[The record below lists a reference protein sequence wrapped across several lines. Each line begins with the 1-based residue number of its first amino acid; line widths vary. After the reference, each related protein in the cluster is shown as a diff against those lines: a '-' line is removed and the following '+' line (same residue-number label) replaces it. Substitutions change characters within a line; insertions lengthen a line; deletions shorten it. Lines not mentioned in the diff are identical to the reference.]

1 MNNFLRELK
10 QRNSLL
16 YWFGWYN
23 FAIAIICIVLM
34 QFDDIQILG
43 INRWIK
49 PMKFFLSVGI
59 MVWTMGWIMHYLQY
73 RRTVRICSWLIV
85 ISMFVENFIII
96 LQSSRGEPSHFNVRE
111 PLNAML
117 FTIMGIFIVLFTI
130 TAIYIAVLFFRQK
143 QYLIPVPYLW
153 GIRLGLLVFIFFTS
167 EGGMMVAKLAHTI
180 GGPDGGPG
188 LPLINWSTRYGDL
201 RVAHFFGMHALQ
213 ILPLFG
219 YYIAKKKNQTIL
231 FSTLYF
237 VFVMFLFVR
246 AMWGAPLFF

>member
-1 MNNFLRELK
+1 MNNFFRELK

-23 FAIAIICIVLM
+23 FAMAIACLVLM
-34 QFDDIQILG
+34 QFDDMQILG

-59 MVWTMGWIMHYLQY
+59 MVWTMGWIMYYLQY
-73 RRTVRICSWLIV
+73 KRAVRTCSWLIV
-85 ISMFVENFIII
+85 ISMFIENFIIT
-96 LQSSRGEPSHFNVRE
+96 LQSARGERSHFNVHV
-111 PLNAML
+111 PLNAM
-117 FTIMGIFIVLFTI
+117 FFSIMGIFILLFTF
-130 TAIYIAVLFFRQK
+130 TAIYIAILFFRQK
-143 QYLIPVPYLW
+143 QFSIPLPYLW

-188 LPLINWSTRYGDL
+188 LPLVNWSTRYGDL
-201 RVAHFFGMHALQ
+201 RIAHFFGMHSLQ

-219 YYIAKKKNQTIL
+219 YYVAKNKNHTIL
-231 FSTLYF
+231 FSTIYF
-237 VFVMFLFVR
+237 AFVMFLFVQ
-246 AMWGAPLFF
+246 ALAGVPVFF